1 MHRFTIAVCLA
12 VFTLVFSLSLA
23 DIPKLIN
30 YQGMLTDDGGNPLNE
45 TVNITF
51 KIYNDSLSVSESNKK
66 WEEVQSGIQV
76 VNGLFNV
83 MLGRVTDLDLDFS
96 EDYWLDVTVGGEH
109 LPDRVRLTSV
119 GYAYRA
125 QVADSATVATSTQTG
140 GGWVDDGTVVRLQD
154 STDAV
159 GIGTANPESRLHLKG
174 DGSVAMRFDNGGDTS
189 WVIESRSFD
198 NTLAIWQK
206 NPQGG
211 FLVADFL
218 PQGDTW
224 LVPISGNL
232 GVGTMSPGVKLHV
245 DGGGDVKVNTP
256 NTGYSIIGS
265 STGSHIAI
273 DNNEIMAK
281 ASGDSV
287 GDLYIQ
293 WTDEA
298 RTLVKGKV
306 GIGTADPSHRLH
318 VTQSN
323 AGYSAVYGKL
333 ETNDN
338 YGTLGSQNSGVYGF
352 SSSHV
357 GAYGVSSIGMGVW
370 GASTSG
376 TGVYYTGG
384 LAGSGTKSCVVKT
397 SKGPTLLYCQE
408 SPENWFEDFGEGQL
422 RAGRCHIELDPLFL
436 ETVTINETNPMK
448 VFIQLNDDC
457 NGTFAE
463 RGKTGFDVIELQ
475 QGQSS
480 ARFTYRVVAKRSG
493 FEGKRLDVCEVAKKD
508 PYLYPE
514 MKSVMEEK

>member
-1 MHRFTIAVCLA
+1 MYRFSIGVCLTVLIFLA
-12 VFTLVFSLSLA
+12 GVSSA

-83 MLGRVTDLDLDFS
+83 MLGRVVALDLDFS
-96 EDYWLDVTVGGEH
+96 EDYWLDLTVGGEH

-125 QVADSATVATSTQTG
+125 KVADSATVATSTQTG
-140 GGWVDDGTVVRLQD
+140 GGWVDDGIVVRLQD

-159 GIGTANPESRLHLKG
+159 GIGTTDPESRLHLKG

-189 WVIESRSFD
+189 WVIESKSYD
-198 NTLAIWQK
+198 KGLAIWQK
-206 NPQGG
+206 TPQGG
-211 FLVADFL
+211 YQVAYFS

-232 GVGTMSPGVKLHV
+232 GVGTTSPGVKLHV
-245 DGGGDVKVNTP
+245 DGGGDVKVSIP
-256 NTGYSIIGS
+256 NTGYLIMGS

-281 ASGDSV
+281 ASGDSI

-298 RTLVKGKV
+298 RTLIKGKV
-306 GIGTADPSHRLH
+306 GIGTADPGYKLH
-318 VTQSN
+318 VATVD
-323 AGYSAVYGKL
+323 GGSAVCGEHESYG
-333 ETNDN
+333 NQ
-338 YGTLGSQNSGVYGF
+338 GVLGDGGSGVSG
-352 SSSHV
+352 SSTSS
-357 GAYGVSSIGMGVW
+357 YKGVSGVSGSGWGVW
-370 GASTSG
+370 GYSVSG
-376 TGVYYTGG
+376 TGVYYSNG
-384 LAGSGTKSCVVKT
+384 LAGTGSKSCVVKT

-408 SPENWFEDFGEGQL
+408 SPESWFEDFGEGQL
-422 RAGRCHIELDPLFL
+422 SAGRCHIELDPLFL

-457 NGTFAE
+457 NGTFVE
-463 RGKTGFDVIELQ
+463 RGQTGFDVIELQ
-475 QGQSS
+475 RGQSS
-480 ARFTYRVVAKRSG
+480 ARFTYRVVAKRCG
-493 FEGKRLDVCEVAKKD
+493 FEGKRLDVCEAARTD

-514 MKSVMEEK
+514 MKNVMEGE